1 MRYRG
6 SGFQRSFV
14 HLFRALAETR
24 EDRPARE
31 VNEALECL
39 AMKDKFE
46 KMLHAAAIM
55 TDILM
60 QQNIKP
66 IIQWLEHALKEKSI
80 VKKLRTPL
88 MIQRLSEFL
97 RLNAPSIRG
106 AKALS

>member
-1 MRYRG
+1 MKL
-6 SGFQRSFV
+6 SNVF
-14 HLFRALAETR
+14 T
-24 EDRPARE
+24 
-31 VNEALECL
+31 
-39 AMKDKFE
+39 MKDKFE

-66 IIQWLEHALKEKSI
+66 IIQWLEHDLKEKSI

-97 RLNAPSIRG
+97 RITAPLDTWRRG
-106 AKALS
+106 TFLVFSPRLGWHQGTFLVFSPQLG

>member
-1 MRYRG
+1 MKL
-6 SGFQRSFV
+6 SNVF
-14 HLFRALAETR
+14 T
-24 EDRPARE
+24 
-31 VNEALECL
+31 
-39 AMKDKFE
+39 MKDKFE

-80 VKKLRTPL
+80 VKKLRSPL

-97 RLNAPSIRG
+97 RLNAPSVRS
-106 AKALS
+106 AKALSWPSLLGSASAKALS